1 MTKRKTPDETPHTN
15 PKIDVGSVLK
25 FKKFHRSNREDSG
38 TVDGK
43 HWAIV
48 TDLHGEEGCP
58 EGMVYSKCPC
68 DDPECKV
75 WGSVY
80 AVIGEFDQY
89 ELATEDDVPDDI
101 PPEFWPLAAQ
111 YKMGIEG

>member
-1 MTKRKTPDETPHTN
+1 MAKKQKAPEEAPHTN
-15 PKIDVGSVLK
+15 PRIEVGSVLK

-38 TVDGK
+38 TVQGK
-43 HWAIV
+43 HWGIV
-48 TDLHGEEGCP
+48 METIGDEGVP
-58 EGMVYSKCPC
+58 EGMIYTKCPC
-68 DDPECKV
+68 DDPECKA

-89 ELATEDDVPDDI
+89 ELAYEEDVPEDI

-111 YKMGIEG
+111 YRLAGE